1 MQSRLQETTLPSH
14 DDNYRGDSH
23 QVAKSAA
30 VVDGVGTLPGLK
42 DESGVAVLPA
52 ERQFSQHNVLDRKTG
67 EDTAM
72 ADAARA
78 AGVHSATSLD
88 TPKTKEGEKQV
99 GKVGA
104 AALGAKV
111 GEEQMKKYEEK
122 SAQKAHHNQP
132 NEVS

>member
-1 MQSRLQETTLPSH
+1 MQSRLHDTTLPSQ
-14 DDNYRGDSH
+14 DDNYRGDGH

-30 VVDGVGTLPGLK
+30 VVGGVGALPGLK
-42 DESGVAVLPA
+42 DESGVAVLPD
-52 ERQFSQHNVLDRKTG
+52 ERQSSQYNVLDRKTG

-88 TPKTKEGEKQV
+88 TPKTKEGENQA

-111 GEEQMKKYEEK
+111 GEEQMKKHEEN
-122 SAQKAHHNQP
+122 SAQKAHHNQS